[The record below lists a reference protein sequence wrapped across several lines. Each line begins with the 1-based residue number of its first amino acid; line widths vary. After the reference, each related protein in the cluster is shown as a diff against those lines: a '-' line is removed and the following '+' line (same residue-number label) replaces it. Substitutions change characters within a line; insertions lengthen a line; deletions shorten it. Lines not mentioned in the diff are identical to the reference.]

1 MKAVVITTPGGP
13 EVLQLQEVE
22 DPQINEDEVLV
33 KVEATALN
41 RADTIQRQG
50 RYPPPKGASPYPGL
64 ECSGTIEAVGKNVSR
79 WKIGDQVCALLSGGG
94 YAEKVAVPAGQ
105 VLPVPQGVSLK
116 DAASLPEVACTV
128 WSTVFMM
135 SRLSAGET
143 FLVHGGSS
151 GIGTFAIQIA
161 KHQGVKVFVT
171 AGSEEKLAVCK
182 DLGADVCINYKTED
196 FVARVKE
203 ETGGKGVDVIL
214 DSVGAPYFQKNVDS
228 LNIDGRLFLLGF
240 MGGAVTQVNLGS
252 LFAKRITV
260 QAAGLRT
267 RTLENKAEIVSEV
280 EKNVW
285 PAIVAGK
292 VKPVVFK
299 YLPLSEAAESHR
311 LMETSQH
318 IAAGLRTRTLENKA
332 EIISEVEKNVWPAIV
347 AGKVKPVVFKYLP
360 LSEAAES
367 HRLMETSQHI
377 GSDYLLMFFCRFLLL
392 DLLLNMDFSSMD
404 RGQITLLGCG
414 FCVLLSLHFTVQLLS
429 QHLFYWKNPK
439 EQKAI
444 IIIILMAPIYAVD
457 SYVGLLDIQGSKAF
471 FTFLDSVKECYEAL
485 VIAKFLALMYSYLK
499 ISISKNVVPDE
510 VKGREIHHSFPM
522 TLFVPRTARLDHRNL
537 VLLKHWTWQFVII
550 RPLCSILMITLQ
562 MLGIYPNWLSWT
574 FTIILNI
581 SVSVALY
588 SLVLFYHVFAKEL
601 APHKPLAKFLC
612 IKGIVFFCFWQGI
625 VLDMLVSAGIIRSH
639 HFWLDVEHIEEAFQ
653 NVLVILEMVVFS
665 VLQQYAYHVAPY
677 SGEVETKMLKK
688 RE

>member
-1 MKAVVITTPGGP
+1 MKAVVTTTPGGP

-22 DPQINEDEVLV
+22 DPQDEDEVLI

-41 RADTIQRQG
+41 RADTLQRQG
-50 RYPPPKGASPYPGL
+50 KYPPPKGKGASPYGL

-116 DAASLPEVACTV
+116 DAAALPEVACSV

-196 FVARVKE
+196 FVSRVKE

-292 VKPVVFK
+292 AKPVVYK
-299 YLPLSEAAESHR
+299 YLPLSEAAEGHR
-311 LMETSQH
+311 L
-318 IAAGLRTRTLENKA
+318 LE
-332 EIISEVEKNVWPAIV
+332 S
-347 AGKVKPVVFKYLP
+347 
-360 LSEAAES
+360 
-367 HRLMETSQHI
+367 SQHI
-377 GSDYLLMFFCRFLLL
+377 GKILLL
-392 DLLLNMDFSSMD
+392 
-404 RGQITLLGCG
+404 
-414 FCVLLSLHFTVQLLS
+414 
-429 QHLFYWKNPK
+429 
-439 EQKAI
+439 A
-444 IIIILMAPIYAVD
+444 
-457 SYVGLLDIQGSKAF
+457 
-471 FTFLDSVKECYEAL
+471 
-485 VIAKFLALMYSYLK
+485 
-499 ISISKNVVPDE
+499 
-510 VKGREIHHSFPM
+510 
-522 TLFVPRTARLDHRNL
+522 
-537 VLLKHWTWQFVII
+537 
-550 RPLCSILMITLQ
+550 
-562 MLGIYPNWLSWT
+562 
-574 FTIILNI
+574 
-581 SVSVALY
+581 
-588 SLVLFYHVFAKEL
+588 
-601 APHKPLAKFLC
+601 
-612 IKGIVFFCFWQGI
+612 
-625 VLDMLVSAGIIRSH
+625 
-639 HFWLDVEHIEEAFQ
+639 
-653 NVLVILEMVVFS
+653 
-665 VLQQYAYHVAPY
+665 
-677 SGEVETKMLKK
+677 
-688 RE
+688 